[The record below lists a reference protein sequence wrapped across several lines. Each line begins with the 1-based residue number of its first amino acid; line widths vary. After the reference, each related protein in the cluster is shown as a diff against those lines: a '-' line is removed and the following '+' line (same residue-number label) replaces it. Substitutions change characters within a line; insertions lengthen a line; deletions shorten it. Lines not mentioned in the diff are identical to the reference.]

1 MSLSKIMTE
10 AKHKL
15 DIEQGLQKLTH
26 KDQHEQL
33 RRKQATDQYYA
44 DLRVQQ
50 GQNQTKRME
59 QVEREHMRHQIRNMS
74 EANAQQDN
82 MLKRLKMEQQEQ
94 YRGMLE

>member
-10 AKHKL
+10 AKQKL
-15 DIEQGLQKLTH
+15 AIEQGLQKLTN

-50 GQNQTKRME
+50 GQNQTKMME

-74 EANAQQDN
+74 EANVQQDN